1 MKGLK
6 GLVNTEVNFLAK
18 KCNSNI
24 KNTFEK
30 TEYFWKNSSPTM
42 FNVLCDFKI
51 ISFHISMCKDILTF
65 HISFFI
71 YNEASLHQ
79 KL

>member
-1 MKGLK
+1 
-6 GLVNTEVNFLAK
+6 
-18 KCNSNI
+18 
-24 KNTFEK
+24 
-30 TEYFWKNSSPTM
+30 M
-42 FNVLCDFKI
+42 FNVLFDFKI
-51 ISFHISMCKDILTF
+51 ISFRISMCKDILTF